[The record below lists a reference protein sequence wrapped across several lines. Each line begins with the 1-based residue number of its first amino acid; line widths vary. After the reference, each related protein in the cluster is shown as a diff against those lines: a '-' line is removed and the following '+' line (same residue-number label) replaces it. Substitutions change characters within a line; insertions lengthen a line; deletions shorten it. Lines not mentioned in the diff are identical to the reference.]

1 LIGFQVN
8 STEPFRILIVRF
20 GSSGLGKKRMS
31 AILTGMAPATPN
43 QGEDSAPPTKVRILQ
58 AARSLFF
65 EHGFSA
71 VSTDRLSRAAGVS
84 KASIYK
90 YFGDMHGVLAAV
102 VGHEGDSLSL
112 DVVPL
117 AETRDGFWQA
127 LITYGTNLLVLL
139 NQDFCIQLDR
149 MIHEEAREHPEL
161 IRIFYDAAYGRGHR
175 EVTAM
180 IEHGKTKG
188 FVSKPQAADALA
200 DNLASMWNGLAFTRT
215 RLGLVDRPYDN
226 PAAWARQCVETLFG
240 DDMSPR
246 G

>member
-1 LIGFQVN
+1 MIDMPSPTLKQGA
-8 STEPFRILIVRF
+8 EP
-20 GSSGLGKKRMS
+20 
-31 AILTGMAPATPN
+31 
-43 QGEDSAPPTKVRILQ
+43 APPTKARILH
-58 AARSLFF
+58 AARALFF

-71 VSTDRLSRAAGVS
+71 VSTDSLSRAAGVS

-102 VGHEGDSLSL
+102 VNHEGDSLSV
-112 DVVPL
+112 DVVPV
-117 AETRDGFWQA
+117 ADTSDAFWLA

-149 MIHEEAREHPEL
+149 MMHEEARKHPEL

-175 EVTAM
+175 EM
-180 IEHGKTKG
+180 IELIAHGQAKG
-188 FVSKPQAADALA
+188 FIRKAQSADALA

-215 RLGLVDRPYDN
+215 RLGLIDRPYDN
-226 PAAWARQCVETLFG
+226 PAAWARQCVETLFA
-240 DDMSPR
+240 DDMGLR

>member
-1 LIGFQVN
+1 MIGMQPRTFEQGA
-8 STEPFRILIVRF
+8 EP
-20 GSSGLGKKRMS
+20 M
-31 AILTGMAPATPN
+31 
-43 QGEDSAPPTKVRILQ
+43 PPTKVRILQ
-58 AARSLFF
+58 AARALFF

-71 VSTDRLSRAAGVS
+71 VSTDTLSRTAGVS

-102 VGHEGDSLSL
+102 VGHEGNSLSI

-117 AETRDGFWQA
+117 ADTPDAFWQA

-149 MIHEEAREHPEL
+149 MLHEEARQHPEL
-161 IRIFYDAAYGRGHR
+161 IKIFYDAAYGRGHR
-175 EVTAM
+175 EITEL
-180 IEHGKTKG
+180 IQHGQRKG
-188 FVSKPQAADALA
+188 FIRKLQPADALA

-215 RLGLVDRPYDN
+215 RLGLIDRPYEN
-226 PAAWARQCVETLFG
+226 PAAWARQCVETLFPG
-240 DDMSPR
+240 DVGQR